1 MRRLSGH
8 DLWTVYRLQRRGVRL
23 DVKGTVVRPAAP
35 LYLALA
41 SMLPVPQRRVETVVL
56 RRRERGRREA
66 GFVQARWRTG
76 QPVLD
81 VTFMAP
87 SLDVQRGAA
96 WLWQSL
102 LQELVRVGG
111 EQGAQRIFT
120 HLPES
125 RPAEVEVMRQAGFA
139 LYGQDRLYR
148 YTPPAT
154 GEIGS
159 VGQAP
164 AHWEA
169 QRPSDEWGLQKL
181 YNEITPA
188 VVQQAENW
196 GPIGNGSGS
205 HVGCWGEP
213 RRGSYVLRV
222 EDEIYGYLRITPGER
237 GHWLKL
243 VLHPEMSQHGEALL
257 KEAMTYLRNLPRRA
271 VFCDVREYEGYLAD
285 SLERCGFQRVMTRL
299 LLVRHTT
306 VPIREPVRRLIPAL
320 EVETAPTVST
330 TVGQIA
336 DLSHRKTDRAEVT

>member
-1 MRRLSGH
+1 MRRLTGH

-23 DVKGTVVRPAAP
+23 DLKGSVIRPAAP
-35 LYLALA
+35 LALA
-41 SMLPVPQRRVETVVL
+41 FASLLPVWGQRVETVVL
-56 RRRERGRREA
+56 RRKERGKREA

-81 VTFMAP
+81 VTFIAP
-87 SLDVQRGAA
+87 SLDVQHGAA
-96 WLWQSL
+96 WLWQSM
-102 LQELVRVGG
+102 LQELVRGGG

-148 YTPPAT
+148 FTPPAA
-154 GEIGS
+154 GESSGS
-159 VGQAP
+159 KGMPV
-164 AHWEA
+164 HWQA
-169 QRPSDEWGLQKL
+169 QRPEDEWGLQKL
-181 YNEITPA
+181 YTEITPA

-196 GPIGNGSGS
+196 GQVGNGSTT
-205 HVGCWGEP
+205 HVGWWGGP
-213 RRGSYVLRV
+213 RRGSYVLRA

-243 VLHPEMSQHGEALL
+243 VLHPEISQDGETLL
-257 KEAMTYLRNLPRRA
+257 KEAMIFFTNLPRRPI
-271 VFCDVREYEGYLAD
+271 FCDVRGYEGYLTD
-285 SLERCGFQRVMTRL
+285 GLERCGFRRVMTRL

-306 VPIREPVRRLIPAL
+306 VPIREPARRLIPAF

-330 TVGQIA
+330 SRGEAFGHWFEETPGC
-336 DLSHRKTDRAEVT
+336 LR